1 MSAVLPILASPTT
14 TTEHSILAAT
24 AAAIAKQDQVG
35 WPALAKQD
43 PAGGGETGPS
53 LFLAPAQRGGGRDSN
68 RSRQHFADL
77 LTVEFEFLLSGR

>member
-43 PAGGGETGPS
+43 PAGGGKTGPS
-53 LFLAPAQRGGGRDSN
+53 LFLAPAQRGGRDSN